1 MVKVFDLQKKAKEED
16 ENEGI
21 RYTASESIGNFTKL
35 LFKMFFMLAL
45 LSINFLALSISLNCN
60 KNSAMSVK
68 FASAVFSFMFGL
80 IYIIVNYYS
89 YRVMTKK
96 EVCEFDKEN
105 LFPF

>member
-1 MVKVFDLQKKAKEED
+1 
-16 ENEGI
+16 
-21 RYTASESIGNFTKL
+21 
-35 LFKMFFMLAL
+35 
-45 LSINFLALSISLNCN
+45 
-60 KNSAMSVK
+60 MSVK